1 MAKSKGRVNNILKK
15 VKSEFNEK
23 ILQNV
28 VSGILI
34 LIAIFVPMMPNNF
47 VSIVKNIYVRL
58 VLMILIVCICLIDP
72 INALLLAI
80 IFILMIQRYQSLNK
94 KDKE

>member
-1 MAKSKGRVNNILKK
+1 MAKAKGRANKVMKKLKG
-15 VKSEFNEK
+15 EFEQK
-23 ILQNV
+23 MLQNV

-34 LIAIFVPMMPNNF
+34 LIAIFVPMMPNNV

-58 VLMILIVCICLIDP
+58 VLMLLIVCVCLIDP

-80 IFILMIQRYQSLNK
+80 IFILAIQRYQALNK
-94 KDKE
+94 KDNE

>member
-1 MAKSKGRVNNILKK
+1 MAKAKMNKVMKK
-15 VKSEFNEK
+15 IKSEFNEK
-23 ILQNV
+23 ILQNI

-34 LIAIFVPMMPNNF
+34 LIAIFVPMMPKNV

-58 VLMILIVCICLIDP
+58 VLMILIVGVCLIDP

-80 IFILMIQRYQSLNK
+80 IFILAIQRYQLLNK
-94 KDKE
+94 SEETN

>member
-1 MAKSKGRVNNILKK
+1 MAKAKTSKVTKK
-15 VKSEFNEK
+15 IKSGINEK
-23 ILQNV
+23 LLKNI

-34 LIAIFVPMMPNNF
+34 VIAIFVPMMPKNV

-58 VLMILIVCICLIDP
+58 VLMLLIVCVCLIDP

-80 IFILMIQRYQSLNK
+80 IFILAIQRYQLLNK
-94 KDKE
+94 PKENQ

>member
-1 MAKSKGRVNNILKK
+1 MAKTKTSKVMKKLKD
-15 VKSEFNEK
+15 EINEK
-23 ILQNV
+23 LIQNI

-34 LIAIFVPMMPNNF
+34 VIAIFVPMMPKNV

-58 VLMILIVCICLIDP
+58 VLMLLIVCVCLIDP

-80 IFILMIQRYQSLNK
+80 IFILAIQRYQSLNK
-94 KDKE
+94 SKENQ

>member
-1 MAKSKGRVNNILKK
+1 MAKAKMNKVMKK
-15 VKSEFNEK
+15 IKSEFNEK
-23 ILQNV
+23 ILQNI

-34 LIAIFVPMMPNNF
+34 LIAISVPMMPKNV

-58 VLMILIVCICLIDP
+58 VLMILIVGVCLIDP

-80 IFILMIQRYQSLNK
+80 IFILAIQRYQSLNK
-94 KDKE
+94 SEKN

>member
-1 MAKSKGRVNNILKK
+1 MAKAKGRANKVMKKLKG
-15 VKSEFNEK
+15 EFEQK
-23 ILQNV
+23 MLQNI

-34 LIAIFVPMMPNNF
+34 LIAIFVPMMPNNV

-58 VLMILIVCICLIDP
+58 VLMLLIVCVCLIDP

-80 IFILMIQRYQSLNK
+80 IFILAIQRYQALNK
-94 KDKE
+94 KDNE